1 MEETQVLGGKWE
13 CPWSRRL
20 GCSEEEGVGLV
31 VVVVRKG
38 ESLCWRCP
46 VAGKEGEGWKRVGG
60 MNERSQG

>member
-1 MEETQVLGGKWE
+1 M
-13 CPWSRRL
+13 
-20 GCSEEEGVGLV
+20 GLV

-46 VAGKEGEGWKRVGG
+46 VAGKEGEGWKWVGG